1 MLGKFRMFRF
11 VMVLQ
16 YYRLQFSLL
25 SIPQKSGKIYKK
37 YLLLYIIY
45 ILYIIVLS
53 ICQN

>member
-25 SIPQKSGKIYKK
+25 SIPQKAVKSIKSIY
-37 YLLLYIIY
+37 YYI
-45 ILYIIVLS
+45 
-53 ICQN
+53 